1 MDEPWKI
8 LGRQTVYDSDWV
20 RIHLLD
26 MSLPSGRIARQWHL
40 IDYPRQA
47 SGIVPVGDDGRI
59 LLVDHHRFATQT
71 RAWETPGG
79 AIDAGETALEAA
91 HRELREETGHAA
103 RLIEPALRYFP
114 SQGSSNQ
121 VFNVFIASGVHKVSE
136 ISDVDEVFGLAWFTP
151 RQIREMIGSGQIV
164 EGMTLTGLLWYFTFH
179 SRE

>member
-8 LGRQTVYDSDWV
+8 LAKQTIYDSDWV

-26 MSLPSGRIARQWHL
+26 LSLPSGKIARQWHL

-47 SGIVPVGDDGRI
+47 SGIVPVGEDGRI

-79 AIDAGETALEAA
+79 AIDAGETALQAA

-103 RLIEPALRYFP
+103 REIVPALRYFP

-121 VFNVFIASGVHKVSE
+121 VFNVFIARGVHKTGE
-136 ISDVDEVFGLAWFTP
+136 ICDVDEVFGVRWFTL
-151 RQIREMIGSGQIV
+151 QEIRRMIEGGQIV
-164 EGMTLTGLLWYFTFH
+164 EGMTLTGLLWYFSNT
-179 SRE
+179 RE

>member
-8 LGRQTVYDSDWV
+8 LARRTVYDSDWL

-26 MSLPSGRIARQWHL
+26 MALPSGGIAREWHL
-40 IDYPRQA
+40 IDYPREA

-59 LLVDHHRFATQT
+59 LLIDHHRFATQT

-103 RLIEPALRYFP
+103 RQIQPALRYFP

-121 VFNVFIASGVHKVSE
+121 TFNVFIATGVYR
-136 ISDVDEVFGLAWFTP
+136 ISAITDVDEVYGVRWFSP
-151 RQIREMIGSGQIV
+151 AEIVAMIEKREIV
-164 EGMTLTGLLWYFTFH
+164 EGMSLTGLLWYFL
-179 SRE
+179 RQKG